1 MIEKSDLQRECWEQ
15 IRTASNAIE
24 GLLVRRG
31 KDDITEVQ
39 LDIGI
44 LRQNGKIQNALNLM
58 QKEGL

>member
-1 MIEKSDLQRECWEQ
+1 MEKTDLQRECWEQ